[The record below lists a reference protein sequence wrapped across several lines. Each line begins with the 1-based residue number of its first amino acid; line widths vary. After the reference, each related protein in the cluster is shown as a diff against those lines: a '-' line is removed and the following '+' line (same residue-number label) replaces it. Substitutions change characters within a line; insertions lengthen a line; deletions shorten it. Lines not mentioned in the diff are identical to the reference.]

1 METDGACHSCLC
13 NRLSLPSPYLDLSF
27 LLISSSSR
35 DSQLAIV
42 CQEDVSQDE
51 TYDENLNEDIE
62 YCSEPSLLSTEM
74 WALQL

>member
-1 METDGACHSCLC
+1 MEPVILVFIAGCL
-13 NRLSLPSPYLDLSF
+13 LPSLYLDLSF
-27 LLISSSSR
+27 LLISCSSR

-42 CQEDVSQDE
+42 CQEEVSQDE

>member
-1 METDGACHSCLC
+1 MEPVILVFIS
-13 NRLSLPSPYLDLSF
+13 RLSLPSPYLDLSF

-42 CQEDVSQDE
+42 CQEEVSQDE